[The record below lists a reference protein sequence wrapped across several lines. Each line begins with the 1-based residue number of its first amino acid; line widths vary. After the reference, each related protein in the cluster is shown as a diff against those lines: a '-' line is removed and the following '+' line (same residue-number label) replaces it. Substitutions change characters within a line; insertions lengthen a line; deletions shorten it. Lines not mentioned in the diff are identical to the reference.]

1 MTISALAILAR
12 ADARAAQA
20 REDALVRRA
29 ARYFEHDA
37 DPFIPSGSRR
47 RGVDLPD
54 SFMLQELAALR
65 RLEIPK

>member
-1 MTISALAILAR
+1 MTGASILQR

-47 RGVDLPD
+47 RGLDLPD
-54 SFMLQELAALR
+54 SFTLHEFAALR
-65 RLEIPK
+65 RLQIPK